1 VFAFGGIYP
10 ATLILPAIVC
20 ALLAVADPPPFCAS
34 ANTRGL
40 DVWAAVTIGA
50 VLLQLIPLPR
60 GMLRAIDPAA
70 EPVARAVLLVDRGAP
85 LPISIDVSG
94 TIAAL
99 ELFAGVFVLFLTAR
113 AIFERGGVRTIAR
126 SIAIIGLLL
135 AGIAIAQS
143 ATAHGLMYWHWKPRD
158 EGPDPFGPFVNRNH
172 FATWSMMAIPLLA
185 GYLTAH
191 ASAHHGVGD
200 AGPWQHRVASA
211 IDTRVWM
218 LIASASV
225 LIVALA
231 ASLSRS
237 GLLGFAGA
245 LACGAVLAIGGPR
258 PGHDRRYAPRT
269 GRAGALIAALAAL
282 AVVGVATEVGPT
294 ALAGRLGAS
303 RGAIADRLTIWH
315 DTLPVLR
322 DFWLTGTGA
331 GTYLRSMA
339 VYQRSMP
346 GVIFNQAHN
355 HYLQLAAEGGVLVGL
370 PVLLALWCFARAA
383 IAGLRADR
391 SPMYWVRAGAAAGL
405 FGVAVQSVWET
416 GLTIPANAALAA
428 VLAAVVIHTPVRAGE
443 RV

>member
-1 VFAFGGIYP
+1 
-10 ATLILPAIVC
+10 
-20 ALLAVADPPPFCAS
+20 
-34 ANTRGL
+34 
-40 DVWAAVTIGA
+40 
-50 VLLQLIPLPR
+50 
-60 GMLRAIDPAA
+60 
-70 EPVARAVLLVDRGAP
+70 
-85 LPISIDVSG
+85 
-94 TIAAL
+94 
-99 ELFAGVFVLFLTAR
+99 
-113 AIFERGGVRTIAR
+113 
-126 SIAIIGLLL
+126 
-135 AGIAIAQS
+135 
-143 ATAHGLMYWHWKPRD
+143 
-158 EGPDPFGPFVNRNH
+158 
-172 FATWSMMAIPLLA
+172 
-185 GYLTAH
+185 
-191 ASAHHGVGD
+191 
-200 AGPWQHRVASA
+200 
-211 IDTRVWM
+211 M
-218 LIASASV
+218 LIASGSV
-225 LIVALA
+225 LNVALA

-245 LACGAVLAIGGPR
+245 LACGALCALAGPR

-303 RGAIADRLTIWH
+303 RGAIADRLAIWH

-355 HYLQLAAEGGVLVGL
+355 HYLQVAAEGGLLVGL
-370 PVLLALWCFARAA
+370 PVLLALWSFARAA
-383 IAGLRADR
+383 IGSLRADR
-391 SPMYWVRAGAAAGL
+391 SPMYWIRAGAAAGL

-428 VLAAVVIHTPVRAGE
+428 VLAAVVIHAPVRTGE